1 MDRAAAII
9 VTSNRYMESSEELQ
23 PWRHKCRIIPLG
35 IDIQKHILV
44 PDMSARVREI
54 HKVYGERIIVAV
66 GRLVPYKGFDVLIR
80 AMKAV
85 DAKLLLIGSGP
96 QERQLMEL
104 RNSERLQN
112 KIEILS
118 RVEHVAP
125 YYRAADVFVLP
136 SLTRAEAFGLVQ
148 VEAMA
153 LGLPVVNTYLD
164 SGVPEVSVDGVTG
177 STVLPGDSVALA
189 HAIQSLLDNPALR
202 NRMGEAA
209 KQRAYAQYTVD
220 HMAQQTTSLY
230 REILS

>member
-23 PWRHKCRIIPLG
+23 PWRHKCRVIPLG

-85 DAKLLLIGSGP
+85 DGKLLLIGSGP
-96 QERQLMEL
+96 QVRQLMDL

-125 YYRAADVFVLP
+125 YYRAAHVFVLP

-153 LGLPVVNTYLD
+153 LGLPVVNTCLD

-177 STVLPGDSVALA
+177 STVPPGDSAALA

-209 KQRAYAQYTVD
+209 RQRAYAQYTVD

-230 REILS
+230 REILP